1 MSYPTVLIT
10 TIESLRLRL
19 FNKIKAGEFSLVA
32 FIAIPSIRQAQIVAR
47 TGNEGIIIDCEHGH
61 IGDDAVHNSVA
72 AISALSVSPVVR
84 IEPMIFSSM
93 PLIQVVR
100 GQGSALP
107 AIGHGLTSPGYMK
120 SANETII
127 TLIEIETHRRRN
139 GLHRVNLRT
148 KRREF

>member
-93 PLIQVVR
+93 PLIQVPTASWYPRSTTPKRPHRLSHSLSPLPRLSVVKA
-100 GQGSALP
+100 QHSLQSATASHP
-107 AIGHGLTSPGYMK
+107 PDT
-120 SANETII
+120 
-127 TLIEIETHRRRN
+127 
-139 GLHRVNLRT
+139 
-148 KRREF
+148 